1 MSFTTKEKIFYQLFA
16 FILFCIGT
24 FSVMSIIY
32 AQGQDNRNLTD
43 DYTKLLD
50 ENKALRLE
58 LENLKEEKFTANFKE
73 CSKICKRMY

>member
-1 MSFTTKEKIFYQLFA
+1 MSFTTKEKIFYQLFT

-32 AQGQDNRNLTD
+32 AQGQDNRHLTD
-43 DYTKLLD
+43 DYTKLLE